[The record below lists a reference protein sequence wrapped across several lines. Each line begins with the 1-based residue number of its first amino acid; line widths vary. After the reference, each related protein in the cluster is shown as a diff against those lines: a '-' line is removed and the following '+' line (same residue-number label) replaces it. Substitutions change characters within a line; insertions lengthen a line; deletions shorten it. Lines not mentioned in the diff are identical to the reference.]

1 MHRKPETGVQFHTEL
16 SGTVFFSQSRRRI
29 VSVFCLCVAALALA
43 AIFLIPDLRESGK
56 ALCNALFDASEA
68 VNAYA
73 YDHFPVVG
81 GIAPVPALIL
91 TLLFVLALYLLA
103 VVRASRVLALILA
116 IVLASTQ
123 AYFGVALPL
132 WANVLSFALLGAAF
146 LRSFHDLLPY
156 GATVLLLALTV
167 SLAVPGIHIPTETAS
182 EAVRDRLSVMG
193 QQIEENM
200 TLIAPETQ
208 KTQHENR
215 LDKDGL
221 PEDSDRAQADRDYRY
236 EQEQEQEISRPK
248 RINWLKIIV
257 ILFLIIALLL
267 GPFLPFLLLDS
278 RRKKALERRE
288 KFDSENCSEAICAI
302 FLHIIAYLESCG
314 KGLGNIPFTAWTRQ
328 LQLPEEYRAQYE
340 HAAMLWQ
347 EAAYTEHPMSSEQR
361 EKMRRFLLETERIL
375 YDDADRKTRFRLKY
389 LECLHE

>member
-1 MHRKPETGVQFHTEL
+1 
-16 SGTVFFSQSRRRI
+16 
-29 VSVFCLCVAALALA
+29 
-43 AIFLIPDLRESGK
+43 
-56 ALCNALFDASEA
+56 
-68 VNAYA
+68 
-73 YDHFPVVG
+73 
-81 GIAPVPALIL
+81 
-91 TLLFVLALYLLA
+91 
-103 VVRASRVLALILA
+103 
-116 IVLASTQ
+116 
-123 AYFGVALPL
+123 
-132 WANVLSFALLGAAF
+132 
-146 LRSFHDLLPY
+146 
-156 GATVLLLALTV
+156 
-167 SLAVPGIHIPTETAS
+167 
-182 EAVRDRLSVMG
+182 
-193 QQIEENM
+193 M

-221 PEDSDRAQADRDYRY
+221 SENSDRAQADRDYRY

-248 RINWLKIIV
+248 RINWPKIIV

-278 RRKKALERRE
+278 RWKKAFERRE

-314 KGLGNIPFTAWTRQ
+314 KGLGNISFTAWTNQ

-347 EAAYTEHPMSSEQR
+347 EAAYSEHPMSSEQR